1 MFSED
6 CAYIVLT
13 VYLLT
18 FKAWQVLSLFH
29 FIFGFKDKC
38 SAWTNVQGISNK
50 KGMPSVLNDEIKEK
64 LDIFLSDNT
73 NRFTLPGCN
82 DQIYIGKNEKVFL
95 DQKNYVLWTFS

>member
-1 MFSED
+1 M
-6 CAYIVLT
+6 
-13 VYLLT
+13 
-18 FKAWQVLSLFH
+18 
-29 FIFGFKDKC
+29 
-38 SAWTNVQGISNK
+38 
-50 KGMPSVLNDEIKEK
+50 LNDEIKEK